1 VVSLVASRLSAVAR
15 ARTDEA
21 LGRRNELARLF
32 DLSRDV
38 LMVTES
44 REALAALARAISRRF
59 DREFVAMAV
68 RDSARTRIYWR
79 LPRKIIVNV
88 RAVRDPYVQDPGRAC
103 TVTVEEE
110 QMPVARHSG
119 RWLQPG

>member
-1 VVSLVASRLSAVAR
+1 VVSLVASHLSAVAR

-44 REALAALARAISRRF
+44 REALAALARAISRYR
-59 DREFVAMAV
+59 R
-68 RDSARTRIYWR
+68 
-79 LPRKIIVNV
+79 
-88 RAVRDPYVQDPGRAC
+88 RAG
-103 TVTVEEE
+103 
-110 QMPVARHSG
+110 
-119 RWLQPG
+119 